1 MTKLLDGHTA
11 LITGGGSG
19 IGRGI
24 AKAYAEH
31 GATVIAAD
39 INLAGAEETVA
50 QIGGNAARAELL
62 DVTSR
67 DACNALAAKVKAE
80 AGDISIL
87 VNNAGIVRRA
97 TLEEAADPIGDWD
110 DTMDINVQGVF
121 NTTYAFLDQLKATK
135 GRIISLGSIQSFLHT
150 PNCVAYTTS
159 KHAVKGFTVALAN
172 ELGPHGVRVNAIAP
186 GVIRT
191 PINEQ
196 GIMQNPER
204 LAAVMRHIPMGRY
217 GAPEDIAGPAVFL
230 ASDLSQYVTGHTLVS
245 DGGYLTI

>member
-1 MTKLLDGHTA
+1 MTGLLDGHIA

-24 AKAYAEH
+24 ALAYAEQ

-39 INLAGAEETVA
+39 INLAGAAETVA
-50 QIGGNAARAELL
+50 LIGGNTARAEAL
-62 DVTSR
+62 DVTDR
-67 DACNALAAKVKAE
+67 AACDALAAKVKAE
-80 AGDISIL
+80 VGDLSIL

-97 TLEEAADPIGDWD
+97 TLEAAQDARGDWD
-110 DTMDINVQGVF
+110 DTMAINLNGVF

-135 GRIISLGSIQSFLHT
+135 GRIISTGSIQSFLHT
-150 PNCVAYTTS
+150 PNCVAYTAS
-159 KHAVKGFTVALAN
+159 KHAVKGFTVGLAA
-172 ELGPHGVRVNAIAP
+172 ELGPFGVRVNAIAP

-204 LAAVMRHIPMGRY
+204 LKAVIEHVPLGRY
-217 GAPEDIAGPAVFL
+217 GTPEDIAGPAVFL

>member
-1 MTKLLDGHTA
+1 MPGLLEGHIA

-24 AKAYAEH
+24 ALAYARE

-39 INLAGAEETVA
+39 ISTAGAEETVGM
-50 QIGGNAARAELL
+50 IGGNSARAETL
-62 DVTSR
+62 DVTDR
-67 DACNALAAKVKAE
+67 AACDAAAAKVKAE
-80 AGDISIL
+80 VGNVSIL

-97 TLEEAADPIGDWD
+97 ALDVAENPLADWD
-110 DTMDINVQGVF
+110 DTIGINVNGVF
-121 NTTYAFLDQLKATK
+121 NTTYAFLEQLKATK
-135 GRIISLGSIQSFLHT
+135 GRIISIGSIQSFLHT

-159 KHAVKGFTVALAN
+159 KHAVKGFTVGLAA
-172 ELGPHGVRVNAIAP
+172 ELGPHGIRVNAIGP

-204 LAAVMRHIPMGRY
+204 LAAVVNHIPMGRY
-217 GAPEDIAGPAVFL
+217 GTPEDISGPAVFL
-230 ASDLSQYVTGHTLVS
+230 ASDLAQYVTGHTLVA
-245 DGGYLTI
+245 DGGYLTV

>member
-1 MTKLLDGHTA
+1 MPGLLDGHIA

-24 AKAYAEH
+24 ALAYAEQ

-39 INLAGAEETVA
+39 INTAGAAETVA
-50 QIGGNAARAELL
+50 MIGGNAARAEHL
-62 DVTSR
+62 DVTDRASC
-67 DACNALAAKVKAE
+67 DALAQKVRAE
-80 AGDISIL
+80 VGDLSIL

-97 TLEEAADPIGDWD
+97 TLAEAENPLGDWD
-110 DTMDINVQGVF
+110 DTLGINVNGVF
-121 NTTYAFLDQLKATK
+121 NSTYAFLDQLKATR
-135 GRIISLGSIQSFLHT
+135 GRIISIGSIQSFVHT
-150 PNCVAYTTS
+150 PNCVAYTMS

-172 ELGPHGVRVNAIAP
+172 ELGPHGVRVNAIGP

-204 LAAVMRHIPMGRY
+204 LAAVIKHIPMGRY
-217 GAPEDIAGPAVFL
+217 GTPEDIAGPAVFL

-245 DGGYLTI
+245 DGGYLTM

>member
-24 AKAYAEH
+24 ARAFAEH
-31 GATVIAAD
+31 GATVVAAD

-50 QIGGNAARAELL
+50 QIGGNTARAETL
-62 DVTSR
+62 DVTDRTS
-67 DACNALAAKVKAE
+67 CNSLAAKVKAE
-80 AGDISIL
+80 VGDISIL

-97 TLEEAADPIGDWD
+97 TLEKAENPLGDWD
-110 DTMDINVQGVF
+110 DTISINVNGVF
-121 NTTYAFLDQLKATK
+121 NTTYAFLAQLKATR
-135 GRIISLGSIQSFLHT
+135 GRIISIGSIQSFLHT

-172 ELGPHGVRVNAIAP
+172 ELAPHGIRVNAIGP

-191 PINEQ
+191 PINEL
-196 GIMQNPER
+196 GIMQDPAR
-204 LAAVMRHIPMGRY
+204 LAQVIAHIPMGRY
-217 GAPEDIAGPAVFL
+217 GTPEDIAGPAVFL

>member
-24 AKAYAEH
+24 AQAYADH

-50 QIGGNAARAELL
+50 LIGGNTARAEKL
-62 DVTSR
+62 DVTDR
-67 DACNALAAKVKAE
+67 DSCNALAAKVKAE
-80 AGDISIL
+80 VGDISIL
-87 VNNAGIVRRA
+87 VNNAGIVRRG
-97 TLEEAADPIGDWD
+97 TWEEAADPVADWD
-110 DTMDINVQGVF
+110 DTMAINVNGVF
-121 NTTYAFLDQLKATK
+121 NATYAFLDQLKASK
-135 GRIISLGSIQSFLHT
+135 GRVISIGSIQSFLHVR
-150 PNCVAYTTS
+150 NCIAYTAS

-172 ELGPHGVRVNAIAP
+172 ELAPFGVRVNAIGP

-191 PINEQ
+191 AVSEEILTK
-196 GIMQNPER
+196 NPER
-204 LAAVMRHIPMGRY
+204 LAQLLTHIPMGRY
-217 GAPEDIAGPAVFL
+217 GMPEDIAGPAVFL

>member
-62 DVTSR
+62 DVTDR

-80 AGDISIL
+80 AGGISIL

-97 TLEEAADPIGDWD
+97 TLEKAENPLGDWD
-110 DTMDINVQGVF
+110 DTISINVNGVF
-121 NTTYAFLDQLKATK
+121 NTTYAFLDQLKASK
-135 GRIISLGSIQSFLHT
+135 GRIISIGSIQSFLHT

-159 KHAVKGFTVALAN
+159 KHAVRGFTVALAN
-172 ELGPHGVRVNAIAP
+172 ELAPHGIRVNAIGP

-196 GIMQNPER
+196 GIMQNPDR
-204 LAAVMRHIPMGRY
+204 LAQVMAHIPMGRY
-217 GAPEDIAGPAVFL
+217 GTPEDIAGPAVFL
-230 ASDLSQYVTGHTLVS
+230 ASDLSPYVTGHTLVS

>member
-62 DVTSR
+62 DVTDR

-80 AGDISIL
+80 APEKQFRFLPGKL
-87 VNNAGIVRRA
+87 FCRHAANHH
-97 TLEEAADPIGDWD
+97 EAATAGELFPPFRDSR
-110 DTMDINVQGVF
+110 TE
-121 NTTYAFLDQLKATK
+121 
-135 GRIISLGSIQSFLHT
+135 GRQREVGCQ
-150 PNCVAYTTS
+150 
-159 KHAVKGFTVALAN
+159 
-172 ELGPHGVRVNAIAP
+172 
-186 GVIRT
+186 
-191 PINEQ
+191 
-196 GIMQNPER
+196 
-204 LAAVMRHIPMGRY
+204 
-217 GAPEDIAGPAVFL
+217 
-230 ASDLSQYVTGHTLVS
+230 
-245 DGGYLTI
+245 

>member
-1 MTKLLDGHTA
+1 MPGLLDGHIA

-24 AKAYAEH
+24 ALAYAEQ

-39 INLAGAEETVA
+39 INTAGAAETVA
-50 QIGGNAARAELL
+50 MIGGNAARAEHL
-62 DVTSR
+62 DVTDRASC
-67 DACNALAAKVKAE
+67 DALAQKVRAE
-80 AGDISIL
+80 VGDLSIL

-97 TLEEAADPIGDWD
+97 TLAEAENPLGDWD
-110 DTMDINVQGVF
+110 DTLGINVNGVF
-121 NTTYAFLDQLKATK
+121 NSTYAFLDQLKATR
-135 GRIISLGSIQSFLHT
+135 GRIISIGSIQSFVHT
-150 PNCVAYTTS
+150 PNCVAYTMS

-172 ELGPHGVRVNAIAP
+172 ELGPP

-204 LAAVMRHIPMGRY
+204 LAAVIKHIPMGRY
-217 GAPEDIAGPAVFL
+217 GTPEDIAGPAVFL

-245 DGGYLTI
+245 DGGYLTM